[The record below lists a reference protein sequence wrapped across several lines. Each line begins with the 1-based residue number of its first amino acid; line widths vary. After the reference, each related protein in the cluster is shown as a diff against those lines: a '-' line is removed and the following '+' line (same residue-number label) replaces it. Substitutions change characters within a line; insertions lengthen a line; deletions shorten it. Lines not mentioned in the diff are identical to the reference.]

1 MSYNTLNY
9 HSKKDTVILITGA
22 VGFIGSS
29 LVIALY
35 KDHRIIGI
43 DKRKPSDA
51 LITAT
56 PGVKWI
62 ELDISN
68 TSKLKLIFKKV
79 MQDFGKID
87 FVIHL
92 AAYYHFGND
101 WQEEYETTN
110 IKGTENVVNAATHFE
125 IQRIFFT
132 SSIAALEPPQFGQQ
146 LNESSPASDFIPY
159 AKSKSEGENILK
171 KASLKIPS
179 TILRLG
185 GVFSDWC
192 ELPPLYSL
200 IRLWSSFKPI
210 SNMIPGKGESGIP
223 YIHITDVIQIIKRC
237 IVLHDKLGD
246 CETFLA
252 SQSGTVLHKNLF
264 ISIKQAMNQEGFH
277 KPTYISPEL
286 ARVGILLKLKFGFI
300 FDKNPF
306 EQTWMLNYTDRP
318 WIVNNDFTQKRLGWQ
333 TSPELDILKRLPLII
348 NFYKNHKDIW
358 IKRNLRRGAG
368 KYIYQSD

>member
-1 MSYNTLNY
+1 L
-9 HSKKDTVILITGA
+9 KDTVILITGA

-29 LVIALY
+29 LVIALF
-35 KDHRIIGI
+35 KDHSVVGI

-62 ELDISN
+62 EFDISN
-68 TSKLKLIFKKV
+68 ASKLQLIFQQV
-79 MQDFGKID
+79 VQDFGKID
-87 FVIHL
+87 YVIHL

-101 WQEEYETTN
+101 WQEEYENTN
-110 IKGTENVVNAATHFE
+110 IKGTENVVNAATHFGV
-125 IQRIFFT
+125 QRIFFT
-132 SSIAALEPPQFGQQ
+132 SSIAALEPPDNGLT
-146 LNESSPASDFIPY
+146 LNESSPASDYIPY
-159 AKSKSEGENILK
+159 AKSKSEGEKILK

-200 IRLWSSFKPI
+200 IMLWSSFKPI
-210 SNMIPGKGESGIP
+210 TNMIPGKGDSGIP
-223 YIHITDVIQIIKRC
+223 YIHLTDVIQIIKRC
-237 IVLHDKLGD
+237 IALHDKLEN

-264 ISIKQAMNQEGFH
+264 ISIKQALNQEGSH
-277 KPTYISPEL
+277 KPIYISPVL
-286 ARVGILLKLKFGFI
+286 ARVGLLLKLKFGFI

-348 NFYKNHKDIW
+348 NLYKNYKDIW
-358 IKRNLRRGAG
+358 IERNLRRGAG